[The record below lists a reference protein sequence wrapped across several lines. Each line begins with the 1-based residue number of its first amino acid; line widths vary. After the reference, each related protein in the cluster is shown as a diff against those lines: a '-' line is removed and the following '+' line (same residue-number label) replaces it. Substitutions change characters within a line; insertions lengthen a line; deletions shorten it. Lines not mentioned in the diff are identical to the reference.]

1 MVALHDDGEV
11 TSAASAVDLE
21 RPLAEPLPPADLRL
35 EHGLHL
41 AHPTEAVDL
50 HRVAGSSASPPR
62 LHKIRLLDGRICR
75 LVGRIRRLL
84 GPSFRLGRGQRHAQE
99 KLGLPLPRHLRYPP
113 PVFSVSLFHS
123 DSTLILKCYINSND
137 LFIH

>member
-1 MVALHDDGEV
+1 MVAVHDDGEV
-11 TSAASAVDLE
+11 TSATSAVDLE

-62 LHKIRLLDGRICR
+62 LHKIRLLGGRICR
-75 LVGRIRRLL
+75 LVGWIRHLL
-84 GPSFRLGRGQRHAQE
+84 GPYVRLCRRQRRAQE
-99 KLGLPLPRHLRYPP
+99 R
-113 PVFSVSLFHS
+113 
-123 DSTLILKCYINSND
+123 
-137 LFIH
+137 